1 MLLEEVAEVVAIDL
15 AEDPKFDVARRLHQ
29 PQDVVSI
36 CSSLVVVSSEQI
48 QADKFQPEESMLR
61 DMIALAHLS
70 VKDCLTSEKIFST
83 SAARFQISELSA
95 HRYLAQTCLSCLA
108 ENGLKITACL

>member
-1 MLLEEVAEVVAIDL
+1 MLLEEVAEVVATDL
-15 AEDPKFDVARRLHQ
+15 AEDPKFDVARRLRQ

-48 QADKFQPEESMLR
+48 QADESQPEESMLR

-70 VKDCLTSEKIFST
+70 VKKLFDF
-83 SAARFQISELSA
+83 
-95 HRYLAQTCLSCLA
+95 
-108 ENGLKITACL
+108 